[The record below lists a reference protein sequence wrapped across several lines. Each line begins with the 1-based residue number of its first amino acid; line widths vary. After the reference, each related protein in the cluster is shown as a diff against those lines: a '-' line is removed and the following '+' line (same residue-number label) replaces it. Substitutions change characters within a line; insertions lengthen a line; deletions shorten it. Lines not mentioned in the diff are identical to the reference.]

1 MITQNKKEYLA
12 QVMKMIQDKA
22 NELIDSGINKH
33 PMDLLVELTI
43 TAYEADLLLDI
54 LKGTQVDMSKV
65 QGNNVT
71 AKLDN
76 VVPLKPKK
84 EEMN

>member
-65 QGNNVT
+65 EGNNVT

>member
-54 LKGTQVDMSKV
+54 LKGTQVNMSKV
-65 QGNNVT
+65 EGNNAT